1 MKAIL
6 IHRAFE
12 ERPITVATM
21 QASDSVFEKDVL
33 EKFYTSTQNI
43 HDSWSN
49 PDVREY
55 DGSSAIDWIASL
67 PKNRKT
73 GETLGHRSTSV
84 GDIIIIKWKS
94 DIRLYQCSVVGWK
107 IIDIMKFLKIMG
119 YSRTDCRDYVSD
131 LYREKETV

>member
-12 ERPITVATM
+12 DRPITVATM
-21 QASDSVFEKDVL
+21 EANDSVFEKDVL
-33 EKFYTSTQNI
+33 EKFYTSTQNV

-55 DGSSAIDWIASL
+55 DGSSAITWIASL
-67 PKNRKT
+67 PKNIKT

-107 IIDIMKFLKIMG
+107 LIDIMEFLKVMG
-119 YSRTDCRDYVSD
+119 YGRADCRNYVRD
-131 LYREKETV
+131 LYLEKEIA

>member
-12 ERPITVATM
+12 DRPVTTAIMEV
-21 QASDSVFEKDVL
+21 DDHGFEKDLL
-33 EKFYTSTQNI
+33 EKFYRATQNI
-43 HDSWSN
+43 DDSWSN
-49 PDVREY
+49 PDHRVN
-55 DGSSAIDWIASL
+55 DGSDDIVWIAEL
-67 PKNRKT
+67 KKNKK

-107 IIDIMKFLKIMG
+107 LIDIMEFLKVMG
-119 YSRTDCRDYVSD
+119 YGRADCRNYVTD
-131 LYREKETV
+131 LYLEKEIA

>member
-12 ERPITVATM
+12 ARPITVATM
-21 QASDSVFEKDVL
+21 EANDSVFEKDVL
-33 EKFYTSTQNI
+33 EKFYTSTQNV

-49 PDVREY
+49 PDIREY
-55 DGSSAIDWIASL
+55 DGSSAITWIEPL
-67 PKNRKT
+67 QKNKK

-94 DIRLYQCSVVGWK
+94 DIRMYQCSVVGWK
-107 IIDIMKFLKIMG
+107 IIDIMEFLKIMG

-131 LYREKETV
+131 LYREKETA